1 MAAATPVAL
10 LIQQQRI
17 ETDILTPLVKNTH
30 LCGDIINITSVATF
44 SKLL

>member
-10 LIQQQRI
+10 LIQQRV